1 MPDVQLNIPIFLEK
15 NGIPVIDVRS
25 PAEFEHGH
33 IPGALNMPLF
43 SNEERSVVGTLYLQR
58 GSSEAMLKGLEIIG
72 PRMKEFAETALK
84 IAPRGEAMVYCWRG
98 GMRSSSMSWLLNTVG
113 IKASSLAGGYKS
125 YRRFVHDFFAEPFN
139 LFVIGGMTGSGK
151 TEVLEELESAGK
163 QVIHLERLAN
173 HKGSVFG
180 GIGMSGQPTTEQ
192 FENDLFNQLRSL
204 NPAEPVF
211 IEDESLAIGNVFI
224 PRTFFDQMVSAR
236 GANLTVPSS
245 WRVKRLVRQYACS
258 DRELLVSAAKRIEKR
273 LGLESTAFVIDCIIQ
288 GKMEQAIETLLSY
301 YDKVYGRSM
310 SLRKWNRFPEIRVND
325 ESADDVAMKVFGL
338 AEDRNRYAEEIHSL
352 PSPAGDS
359 AAPPIP

>member
-1 MPDVQLNIPIFLEK
+1 
-15 NGIPVIDVRS
+15 
-25 PAEFEHGH
+25 
-33 IPGALNMPLF
+33 
-43 SNEERSVVGTLYLQR
+43 
-58 GSSEAMLKGLEIIG
+58 
-72 PRMKEFAETALK
+72 
-84 IAPRGEAMVYCWRG
+84 
-98 GMRSSSMSWLLNTVG
+98 
-113 IKASSLAGGYKS
+113 
-125 YRRFVHDFFAEPFN
+125 
-139 LFVIGGMTGSGK
+139 
-151 TEVLEELESAGK
+151 
-163 QVIHLERLAN
+163 
-173 HKGSVFG
+173 
-180 GIGMSGQPTTEQ
+180 MSGQPTTEQ